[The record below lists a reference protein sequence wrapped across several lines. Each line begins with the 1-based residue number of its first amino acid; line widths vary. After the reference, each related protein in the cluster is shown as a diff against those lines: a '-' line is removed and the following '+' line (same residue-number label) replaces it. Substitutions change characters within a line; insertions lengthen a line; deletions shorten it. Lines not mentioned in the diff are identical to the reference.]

1 VSGALRLRL
10 RRFLLDDEVDEDVED
25 VEVGL
30 VTELGLDDRTV
41 VKRHH
46 RYVNEEHKSTRHE
59 SRVYATAAAAAR
71 ALEKSIKTLEG
82 KGYLEDEPVEVEVD
96 LQEAAAARA
105 DAKAVSDPLRVVSDE
120 CAVEFARAWS
130 ARGYKLAL
138 TFVEECRGRP
148 RGTHPAAIAAE
159 CLELAEAC
167 FGVTFARRTRSA
179 DDEHGAIRR
188 VGARQ
193 LHEFYEGPLAVAAL
207 AQHRLERGGGD
218 TDDADVGGGLARMR
232 RLLLPTA

>member
-1 VSGALRLRL
+1 MSGALRLRL

-120 CAVEFARAWS
+120 VRRGVRAGLVGPRLQASADLRRGVSRSATWDPPRGDRGRVPG
-130 ARGYKLAL
+130 ARGGLL
-138 TFVEECRGRP
+138 RRDLRPQDPLCR
-148 RGTHPAAIAAE
+148 
-159 CLELAEAC
+159 
-167 FGVTFARRTRSA
+167 RRTRG
-179 DDEHGAIRR
+179 DPPRGGASSTSSMRTARR
-188 VGARQ
+188 S
-193 LHEFYEGPLAVAAL
+193 AL